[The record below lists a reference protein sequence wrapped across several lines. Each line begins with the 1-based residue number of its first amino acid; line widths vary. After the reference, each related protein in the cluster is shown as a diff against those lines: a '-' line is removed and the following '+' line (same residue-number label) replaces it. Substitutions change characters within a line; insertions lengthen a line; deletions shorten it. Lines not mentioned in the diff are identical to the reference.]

1 MKVLAIIDSFKG
13 TLTSKELG
21 EITKEQLAKK
31 RVDCDYFPISDGG
44 DGFLECIEHLITA
57 ERVECTVFDP
67 LFREIRTYYL
77 KDQENNAYIEMALA
91 SGINLLQ
98 RQELNPY
105 QTSTYGT
112 GQLIKKAIENG
123 AKKIIVG
130 IGGSAT
136 NDGGTGMLE
145 ALGVKFFKNHHLLK
159 RMNAQQLDLITA
171 IDTVEFEK
179 LTKNIEFIVLND
191 VKNPLLGTSG
201 ATYVYSKQKGS
212 TVYDL
217 PILEAKM
224 NHYAIVCKQTLNCD
238 YSSFPGTGAAGGLGF
253 AFKTFNKAVFHQGTE
268 YVLKLMNFKTILNQY
283 DYIITGEGKIDSQS
297 LLGKVVFA
305 IKSQAKDKKVILVC
319 AINELTEEQI
329 QENDIEKVYAIVPH
343 FASAEESLK
352 NPHHYYKILCDHIN
366 LK

>member
-21 EITKEQLAKK
+21 KITKEQLTNKGI
-31 RVDCDYFPISDGG
+31 DCDYFPISDGG
-44 DGFLECIEHLITA
+44 DGFLECIEELIDT

-67 LFREIRTYYL
+67 LFREVKAYYL
-77 KDQENNAYIEMALA
+77 KDQENTVYVEMALA

-123 AKKIIVG
+123 ANKIIVG

-145 ALGVKFFKNHHLLK
+145 ALGVKFFQNNQLLE
-159 RMNAQQLDLITA
+159 RMNSQQLDLITT
-171 IDTVEFEK
+171 IDTTEFK
-179 LTKNIEFIVLND
+179 KRTKDIEFIVLND
-191 VKNPLLGTSG
+191 VKNPLLGPSG
-201 ATYVYSKQKGS
+201 ATYIYSKQKGS
-212 TVYDL
+212 TLHDL

-224 NHYAIVCKQTLNCD
+224 THYVHVCMKTFNYD
-238 YSSFPGTGAAGGLGF
+238 HSSFAGTGAAGGLGF
-253 AFKTFNKAVFHQGTE
+253 AFKTFTNAVFHQGTG
-268 YVLKLMNFKTILNQY
+268 YVLKLMNFKTILGQY
-283 DYIITGEGKIDSQS
+283 DTIITGEGKIDSQS

-319 AINELTEEQI
+319 AINELTKEQI
-329 QENDIEKVYAIVPH
+329 QENDIEEVYAIVPR
-343 FASAEESLK
+343 FTSAEESLK
-352 NPHHYYKILCDHIN
+352 NPHYFYKLLCNHIN